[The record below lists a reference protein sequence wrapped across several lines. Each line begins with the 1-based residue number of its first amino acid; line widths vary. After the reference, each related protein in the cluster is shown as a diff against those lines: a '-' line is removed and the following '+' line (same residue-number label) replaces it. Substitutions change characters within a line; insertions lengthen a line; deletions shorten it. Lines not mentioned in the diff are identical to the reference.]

1 MGERVTPIKRI
12 NEDEHLEHHEFLRD
26 VIPMVKEYLDERKEA
41 RERWEKYRTSFF
53 GAIFA
58 ALGAAAIS
66 VFAWIGKLVIEAIRT
81 SPSG

>member
-1 MGERVTPIKRI
+1 MSDPAKIRHIEP
-12 NEDEHLEHHEFLRD
+12 DEHREHHEFLRD
-26 VIPMVKEYLDERKEA
+26 VIPLVREYLDERKMA

-66 VFAWIGKLVIEAIRT
+66 VFAWIGRLFIEWLRST
-81 SPSG
+81 PSG